1 LPGLKEA
8 GTPPS
13 ITPARCMERASWGLD
28 IMSTSDR
35 TEAVRLDG
43 GLSAMGIETGPI
55 NLNWNEARL
64 YQEIV
69 RRGEGEVAEGGALVV
84 KTGEHTGRSAKDK
97 FTVRDA
103 STEDQVWWDN
113 NASMTPEQFTNL
125 WDDFKAHMAGK
136 ELFVQQLFGGADEE
150 HRLPVRVVNE
160 LAWHSLFI
168 RHLLRIPAADEYA
181 GFDAQFTIVN
191 LPSFK
196 ADPERHGCRSET
208 VIGVD
213 FDCKLVLIGGTSYA
227 GETKKSVFTILNYLL
242 PAKGIMP
249 MHCSVNAGKDDDA
262 AIFFGLSGTGKT
274 TLSADANR
282 ELIGDDEHGWSPNGL
297 FNFEGGCYAKM
308 IRLSAEAEPEIHAT
322 TKMWGTVLENVVM
335 DPVTRELD
343 LDDATLAE
351 NSRGAYPISA
361 IPNASATGTCGHP
374 KNLVM
379 LTCDAFGIMPPIAK
393 LTPAQAMYHFLSGYT
408 AKVAGTEKGVTE
420 PSATFS
426 ACFGAP
432 FMPRHPADYG
442 ALLRELIAEHDVDC
456 WLVNTGWTGGAYG
469 TGQRMP
475 IKATRALLNAALDGS
490 LKSAAYRED
499 ANFGF
504 MVPVSVAGVDDAIL
518 DPRSTWA
525 DKDAYDAQATK
536 LATMFTDNFKKF
548 EAHVAPYVRAAAPK
562 LKAKAKTLET
572 AAE

>member
-1 LPGLKEA
+1 MALCRSTLGEA
-8 GTPPS
+8 K
-13 ITPARCMERASWGLD
+13 
-28 IMSTSDR
+28 IMSNSDTR
-35 TEAVRLDG
+35 DG
-43 GLSAMGIETGPI
+43 GLASLGIRAGRV

-64 YQEIV
+64 YEEAV
-69 RRGEGEVAEGGALVV
+69 RRGEGEIAQGGPLVV
-84 KTGEHTGRSAKDK
+84 KTGAHTGRSAKDK

-103 STEDQVWWDN
+103 DTESQVWWDN
-113 NASMTPEQFTNL
+113 NASITPESFDAL
-125 WDDFKAHMAGK
+125 WQDFQAHMAGK
-136 ELFVQQLFGGADEE
+136 EVFVQQLFGGADLD
-150 HRLPVRVVNE
+150 HRLPVRVINE

-168 RHLLRIPAADEYA
+168 RHLLRIPSAEEYE
-181 GFDAQFTIVN
+181 GFEAEFTIVN

-196 ADPERHGCRSET
+196 ADPARHGCRSET
-208 VIGVD
+208 VIAVD
-213 FDCKLVLIGGTSYA
+213 FSRKLVLIGGTSYA

-242 PAKGIMP
+242 PAKKIMP
-249 MHCSVNAGKDDDA
+249 MHCSVNVGEKDDA

-274 TLSADANR
+274 TLSADASR
-282 ELIGDDEHGWSPNGL
+282 TLIGDDEHGWSENGL

-308 IRLSAEAEPEIHAT
+308 IRLSAEAEPEIYAT

-335 DPVTRELD
+335 DPQTRQLD
-343 LDDATLAE
+343 LDDASLAE
-351 NSRGAYPISA
+351 NSRGAYPMHA
-361 IPNASATGTCGHP
+361 IPNASETGRCGHP

-432 FMPRHPADYG
+432 FMPRHPAEYG

-490 LKSAAYRED
+490 LKSARFRED
-499 ANFGF
+499 ENFGF
-504 MVPVSVAGVDDAIL
+504 MVPVSMPGVDDGIL

-525 DKDAYDAQATK
+525 DKAAYDAQAAK
-536 LATMFTDNFKKF
+536 LVGMFLDNFKTF
-548 EAHVAPYVRAAAPK
+548 EDHVATYVRAAAPK
-562 LKAKAKTLET
+562 AARREKTLET

>member
-1 LPGLKEA
+1 MSMSQARDGGFEALGVRA
-8 GTPPS
+8 GT
-13 ITPARCMERASWGLD
+13 
-28 IMSTSDR
+28 
-35 TEAVRLDG
+35 V
-43 GLSAMGIETGPI
+43 

-64 YQEIV
+64 YQEAV
-69 RRGEGEVAEGGALVV
+69 RRGEGEVAEGGPLVV
-84 KTGEHTGRSAKDK
+84 KTGAHTGRSAKDK

-103 STEDQVWWDN
+103 ETEDQVWWDN
-113 NASMTPEQFTNL
+113 NAAMTSQQFDAL
-125 WDDFKAHMAGK
+125 WQDVQAHMAGK
-136 ELFVQQLFGGADEE
+136 EVFVQQLFGGADLD

-168 RHLLRIPAADEYA
+168 RHLLRVPAPHEYT
-181 GFDAQFTIVN
+181 GFEAEFTIIN

-196 ADPERHGCRSET
+196 ADPARHGCRSET
-208 VIGVD
+208 VIAVD
-213 FDCKLVLIGGTSYA
+213 FARKMVLICGTSYA

-242 PAKGIMP
+242 PKKKIMP
-249 MHCSVNAGKDDDA
+249 MHCSVNVGDKDDA

-274 TLSADANR
+274 TLSADASR
-282 ELIGDDEHGWSPNGL
+282 TLVGDDEHGWSENGL

-335 DPVTRELD
+335 DPVTRTLD
-343 LDDATLAE
+343 LDDASLAE
-351 NSRGAYPISA
+351 NSRGAYPMSA
-361 IPNASATGTCGHP
+361 IPNASETGRCGHP
-374 KNLVM
+374 KNVVM

-393 LTPAQAMYHFLSGYT
+393 LSPAQAMYHFLSGYT

-426 ACFGAP
+426 TCFGAP
-432 FMPRHPADYG
+432 FMPRHPSEYG
-442 ALLRELIAEHDVDC
+442 ALLRELIAEHQTDC

-490 LKSAAYRED
+490 LNTAAFRED
-499 ANFGF
+499 PNFGF
-504 MVPVSVAGVDDAIL
+504 MVPVSVPGVDDSIL
-518 DPRSTWA
+518 DPRSTWT
-525 DKDAYDAQATK
+525 DKAAYDAQAAK
-536 LATMFTDNFKKF
+536 LAGMFVDNFAKF
-548 EAHVAPYVRAAAPK
+548 EDHVAPYVRAAAPK
-562 LKAKAKTLET
+562 VRLLET